1 MLRDKVK
8 KMLTSSKLG
17 DFDLIIE
24 PNKTTADFM
33 LELLKFRELFFF
45 MAWRDILVR
54 YKQTVIGVAWS
65 VIRPL
70 LSMVI
75 FTVIFGRV
83 AKLPSEGTAPYPIM
97 VFSAL
102 LPWQYF
108 ANSMQSSSESLLRAE
123 HMVSKIYFPR
133 LILPTSAVL
142 VSAVDF
148 LISFVLLCLLMI
160 VYRFVP
166 SPYIVLLP
174 VFFLPATL
182 AALGVCYWFS
192 AIGVKYRDFRH
203 VMPFIVQFGMYVSP
217 VGFSSSVIPD
227 RWRLLYSLNPMVG
240 VIDGFRWCIQGTAVS
255 LYLPGFVI
263 SIVTSSIV
271 FYFGLRY
278 FRKTERSFADF
289 I

>member
-1 MLRDKVK
+1 MFLQWLKRWIKPA
-8 KMLTSSKLG
+8 KLG
-17 DFDLIIE
+17 QFDMIIE
-24 PNKTTADFM
+24 PNKTTADFIY
-33 LELLKFRELFFF
+33 ELVKFRELFVF
-45 MAWRDILVR
+45 MALRDILVR

-83 AKLPSEGTAPYPIM
+83 AKLPSEGVPYPIM

-108 ANSMQSSSESLLRAE
+108 ANSISSSSESFLRAST
-123 HMVSKIYFPR
+123 MISKIYFPR
-133 LILPTSAVL
+133 IILPTSAVL

-148 LISFVLLCLLMI
+148 VISFVLLCILML
-160 VYRFVP
+160 VYRFMP
-166 SPYIVLLP
+166 SPMIFLLP
-174 VFFLPATL
+174 VFFIPATTT
-182 AALGVCYWFS
+182 ALGIGYFFS
-192 AIGVKYRDFRH
+192 AVGVRYRDFRH
-203 VMPFIVQFGMYVSP
+203 IMPFIVQFGLYVSP

-240 VIDGFRWCIQGTAVS
+240 VIDGFRWCIQGTASS
-255 LYLPGFVI
+255 LYLPGFII
-263 SIVTSSIV
+263 SLISSTLI
-271 FYFGLRY
+271 FWYGLKY
-278 FRKTERSFADF
+278 FRKTERTFADY

>member
-1 MLRDKVK
+1 MWRSLLK
-8 KMLTSSKLG
+8 KWLTPAKLG
-17 DFDLIIE
+17 EFDLIIE
-24 PNKTTADFM
+24 PNKTTSDF
-33 LELLKFRELFFF
+33 LFELVQFRELFVF
-45 MAWRDILVR
+45 MALRDILVR

-83 AKLPSEGTAPYPIM
+83 AKLPSEGVPYPIM

-108 ANSMQSSSESLLRAE
+108 ANSMSSSSESFMRAGG
-123 HMVSKIYFPR
+123 MISKIYFPR
-133 LILPTSAVL
+133 LILPTSSVL

-148 LISFVLLCLLMI
+148 AISFALLCILMVI
-160 VYRFVP
+160 YRFAP
-166 SPYIVLLP
+166 SARMLLIP
-174 VFFLPATL
+174 VFFIPVTVT
-182 AALGVCYWFS
+182 ALGVGYLFS
-192 AIGVKYRDFRH
+192 AVGVRYRDFRH
-203 VMPFIVQFGMYVSP
+203 IMPFMVQFGMYVSP

-227 RWRLLYSLNPMVG
+227 RWRLLFSLNPMVG
-240 VIDGFRWCIQGTAVS
+240 VIDGFRWCIQGTP

-263 SIVTSSIV
+263 SLIVSVLV
-271 FYFGLRY
+271 FWCGLKY
-278 FRKTERSFADF
+278 FRKTERTFADY

>member
-8 KMLTSSKLG
+8 KVLTSSKLG

-24 PNKTTADFM
+24 PNKTTADFV

-54 YKQTVIGVAWS
+54 YKQTVIGIAWS

-108 ANSMQSSSESLLRAE
+108 ANSMQSSSESLIKAQN
-123 HMVSKIYFPR
+123 MVSKIYFPR

-148 LISFVLLCLLMI
+148 DFFCAS
-160 VYRFVP
+160 VY
-166 SPYIVLLP
+166 
-174 VFFLPATL
+174 
-182 AALGVCYWFS
+182 
-192 AIGVKYRDFRH
+192 
-203 VMPFIVQFGMYVSP
+203 
-217 VGFSSSVIPD
+217 
-227 RWRLLYSLNPMVG
+227 LN
-240 VIDGFRWCIQGTAVS
+240 
-255 LYLPGFVI
+255 
-263 SIVTSSIV
+263 
-271 FYFGLRY
+271 
-278 FRKTERSFADF
+278 AD

>member
-1 MLRDKVK
+1 MK
-8 KMLTSSKLG
+8 KLLTSSKLG
-17 DFDLIIE
+17 EFDLIIE
-24 PNKTTADFM
+24 PNKTTADFV

-54 YKQTVIGVAWS
+54 YKQTIVGIAWS

-83 AKLPSEGTAPYPIM
+83 AKLPTEGTAPYPIM

-108 ANSMQSSSESLLRAE
+108 ANSMQSSSQSLIRAQ

-148 LISFVLLCLLMI
+148 LISFVLLCILML
-160 VYRFVP
+160 VYRFMP

-174 VFFLPATL
+174 VFFIPATL
-182 AALGVCYWFS
+182 AALGIGYWFS
-192 AIGVKYRDFRH
+192 AVGVRYRDFQH
-203 VMPFIVQFGMYVSP
+203 IMPFIVQFGMYVSP
-217 VGFSSSVIPD
+217 VGFSSSIIPA

-240 VIDGFRWCIQGTAVS
+240 VIDGFRWCIQGTEVS
-255 LYLPGFVI
+255 LYPPAFVI
-263 SIVTSSIV
+263 SIISSLIM
-271 FYFGLRY
+271 FYLGLRY
-278 FRKTERSFADF
+278 FRKTEKTFADF

>member
-1 MLRDKVK
+1 MWKEVLRRWIKPA
-8 KMLTSSKLG
+8 KLG
-17 DFDLIIE
+17 NFDIIIE
-24 PNKTTADFM
+24 PNKTTADFVY
-33 LELLKFRELFFF
+33 ELVKFRELFFF
-45 MAWRDILVR
+45 MALRDILVR

-83 AKLPSEGTAPYPIM
+83 AKLPSEGVPYPIM

-108 ANSMQSSSESLLRAE
+108 ANSMQAASESFIRAST
-123 HMVSKIYFPR
+123 MISKIYFPR
-133 LILPTSAVL
+133 LIMPTSSVL

-148 LISFVLLCLLMI
+148 AISFVLMCILML

-166 SPYIVLLP
+166 SPMIFLLP
-174 VFFLPATL
+174 VFFLLATMTS
-182 AALGVCYWFS
+182 LGVGYFFS
-192 AIGVKYRDFRH
+192 AVGVKYRDFRH
-203 VMPFIVQFGMYVSP
+203 IMPFIVQFGLYVSP

-227 RWRLLYSLNPMVG
+227 KWRLLYSLNPMVG
-240 VIDGFRWCIQGTAVS
+240 VIDGFRWCIQGTAAS
-255 LYLPGFVI
+255 LYIPGFVI
-263 SIVTSSIV
+263 SLVTSTLI
-271 FYFGLRY
+271 FWIGLKY
-278 FRKTERSFADF
+278 FRKTERTFADY